1 MGATAAINGLK
12 NQSHHDQA
20 HNKSTRFIGRTIKTQ
35 TKSEI
40 LELISPEKIISEDG
54 RSDHPDQNL
63 VNTYYLVIAFL
74 DLLKH
79 RVELFL
85 LFGRNKLG
93 ASTKC
98 ITDQPKLG

>member
-12 NQSHHDQA
+12 NQSHHD
-20 HNKSTRFIGRTIKTQ
+20 HDHDKSTRFIGQISKTQ

-40 LELISPEKIISEDG
+40 LELISAEKIISEDG

-63 VNTYYLVIAFL
+63 VDTYYLLIVFL

-93 ASTKC
+93 AGTKC
-98 ITDQPKLG
+98 IADQPELG